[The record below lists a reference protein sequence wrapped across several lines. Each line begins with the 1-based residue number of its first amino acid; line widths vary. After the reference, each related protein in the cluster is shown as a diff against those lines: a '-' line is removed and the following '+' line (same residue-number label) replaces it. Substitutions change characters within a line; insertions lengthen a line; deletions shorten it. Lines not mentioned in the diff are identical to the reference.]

1 MKRTQKLVTWGI
13 VILVVL
19 VVLLMLV
26 SNLRRSSRVV
36 LPDTNTSAEGGGDL
50 PAEGGALTVVEVTP
64 ETVQAAIE
72 TLHRPE
78 AYSRTVTVEYLWT
91 GGSGTIEL
99 STAVSAP
106 WTRVDRTLPDGQI
119 RHSITDGETTYI
131 WYNGESEVYTGPA
144 GAISA
149 DAEETIP
156 TYEDV
161 LASIKTAMNPDS
173 PSAFSGYTSTFS
185 KVEAPDAYT
194 ITITT
199 ETPNPLMLFHVAQIY
214 VLKQEN
220 VEGKT
225 EEEIS
230 DVVVGTG
237 RYKFVE
243 QVKEDHLD
251 LTANEDYWG
260 EVPEIKNVRF
270 RPITNEA
277 TRTATMLTGE
287 VDFTI
292 DISVRDIDRLEGTD
306 GISVLKQ
313 QGLREIYLNLDSRED
328 SPLFPGQKNPMS
340 DVKVR
345 QAMYLAIDEGT
356 IIKNIMNGCAFEMNS
371 IIPEGYVG

>member
-50 PAEGGALTVVEVTP
+50 PSEGGALTVVEVTP

-106 WTRVDRTLPDGQI
+106 WTRVDRTLPDGQV
-119 RHSITDGETTYI
+119 RHSITDGETTFI

-161 LASIKTAMNPDS
+161 LALS
-173 PSAFSGYTSTFS
+173 PERIVQAAAP
-185 KVEAPDAYT
+185 EA
-194 ITITT
+194 
-199 ETPNPLMLFHVAQIY
+199 
-214 VLKQEN
+214 
-220 VEGKT
+220 
-225 EEEIS
+225 S
-230 DVVVGTG
+230 
-237 RYKFVE
+237 
-243 QVKEDHLD
+243 
-251 LTANEDYWG
+251 
-260 EVPEIKNVRF
+260 
-270 RPITNEA
+270 
-277 TRTATMLTGE
+277 
-287 VDFTI
+287 
-292 DISVRDIDRLEGTD
+292 
-306 GISVLKQ
+306 
-313 QGLREIYLNLDSRED
+313 
-328 SPLFPGQKNPMS
+328 
-340 DVKVR
+340 
-345 QAMYLAIDEGT
+345 
-356 IIKNIMNGCAFEMNS
+356 
-371 IIPEGYVG
+371 

>member
-72 TLHRPE
+72 TLRRPE

-161 LASIKTAMNPDS
+161 LALS
-173 PSAFSGYTSTFS
+173 PERIVQADYR
-185 KVEAPDAYT
+185 V
-194 ITITT
+194 
-199 ETPNPLMLFHVAQIY
+199 V
-214 VLKQEN
+214 
-220 VEGKT
+220 
-225 EEEIS
+225 S
-230 DVVVGTG
+230 DVRCIYAETAEDAWGYAQRYWVSVDTGLLVVAERAKG
-237 RYKFVE
+237 R
-243 QVKEDHLD
+243 
-251 LTANEDYWG
+251 
-260 EVPEIKNVRF
+260 
-270 RPITNEA
+270 
-277 TRTATMLTGE
+277 
-287 VDFTI
+287 
-292 DISVRDIDRLEGTD
+292 DRLPDGGAGGGPDGSSGGDLHPAGRHRPASQVNNGTH
-306 GISVLKQ
+306 GYFAPVGAFLKTVKQ
-313 QGLREIYLNLDSRED
+313 NQPCQMRHGWFYNLWKAKMLYRNKRGL
-328 SPLFPGQKNPMS
+328 
-340 DVKVR
+340 
-345 QAMYLAIDEGT
+345 
-356 IIKNIMNGCAFEMNS
+356 C
-371 IIPEGYVG
+371 

>member
-72 TLHRPE
+72 TLRRPE

-156 TYEDV
+156 TY
-161 LASIKTAMNPDS
+161 
-173 PSAFSGYTSTFS
+173 
-185 KVEAPDAYT
+185 
-194 ITITT
+194 
-199 ETPNPLMLFHVAQIY
+199 
-214 VLKQEN
+214 
-220 VEGKT
+220 
-225 EEEIS
+225 
-230 DVVVGTG
+230 
-237 RYKFVE
+237 
-243 QVKEDHLD
+243 
-251 LTANEDYWG
+251 
-260 EVPEIKNVRF
+260 
-270 RPITNEA
+270 
-277 TRTATMLTGE
+277 
-287 VDFTI
+287 
-292 DISVRDIDRLEGTD
+292 
-306 GISVLKQ
+306 
-313 QGLREIYLNLDSRED
+313 
-328 SPLFPGQKNPMS
+328 
-340 DVKVR
+340 
-345 QAMYLAIDEGT
+345 
-356 IIKNIMNGCAFEMNS
+356 
-371 IIPEGYVG
+371 

>member
-106 WTRVDRTLPDGQI
+106 WTRVDRTLPDGQV
-119 RHSITDGETTYI
+119 RHSITDGETTFI

-156 TYEDV
+156 TYED
-161 LASIKTAMNPDS
+161 
-173 PSAFSGYTSTFS
+173 SAG
-185 KVEAPDAYT
+185 A
-194 ITITT
+194 
-199 ETPNPLMLFHVAQIY
+199 
-214 VLKQEN
+214 
-220 VEGKT
+220 
-225 EEEIS
+225 
-230 DVVVGTG
+230 
-237 RYKFVE
+237 
-243 QVKEDHLD
+243 
-251 LTANEDYWG
+251 
-260 EVPEIKNVRF
+260 VP
-270 RPITNEA
+270 
-277 TRTATMLTGE
+277 
-287 VDFTI
+287 
-292 DISVRDIDRLEGTD
+292 
-306 GISVLKQ
+306 
-313 QGLREIYLNLDSRED
+313 
-328 SPLFPGQKNPMS
+328 
-340 DVKVR
+340 
-345 QAMYLAIDEGT
+345 
-356 IIKNIMNGCAFEMNS
+356 
-371 IIPEGYVG
+371 

>member
-26 SNLRRSSRVV
+26 SNLRRTSRVV
-36 LPDTNTSAEGGGDL
+36 LPDTSASTENGGDL

-106 WTRVDRTLPDGQI
+106 WTRVDRTLPDGQV

-161 LASIKTAMNPDS
+161 LALPQDHIVQAD
-173 PSAFSGYTSTFS
+173 YR
-185 KVEAPDAYT
+185 V
-194 ITITT
+194 
-199 ETPNPLMLFHVAQIY
+199 V
-214 VLKQEN
+214 
-220 VEGKT
+220 
-225 EEEIS
+225 S
-230 DVVVGTG
+230 DVRCIYAETAEDAWGYAQRYWVSVDTGLLVVAERLQKGETVYRMAALEADQTAPPAETFTLPDGTALLH
-237 RYKFVE
+237 R
-243 QVKEDHLD
+243 
-251 LTANEDYWG
+251 
-260 EVPEIKNVRF
+260 
-270 RPITNEA
+270 
-277 TRTATMLTGE
+277 
-287 VDFTI
+287 
-292 DISVRDIDRLEGTD
+292 
-306 GISVLKQ
+306 
-313 QGLREIYLNLDSRED
+313 
-328 SPLFPGQKNPMS
+328 
-340 DVKVR
+340 
-345 QAMYLAIDEGT
+345 
-356 IIKNIMNGCAFEMNS
+356 
-371 IIPEGYVG
+371 

>member
-106 WTRVDRTLPDGQI
+106 WTRVDRTLPDGQV
-119 RHSITDGETTYI
+119 RHSITDGETTFI

-161 LASIKTAMNPDS
+161 LALP
-173 PSAFSGYTSTFS
+173 
-185 KVEAPDAYT
+185 
-194 ITITT
+194 
-199 ETPNPLMLFHVAQIY
+199 
-214 VLKQEN
+214 QERI
-220 VEGKT
+220 VQADYRVV
-225 EEEIS
+225 S
-230 DVVVGTG
+230 DVRCIYAETAEDAWATHSGTG
-237 RYKFVE
+237 SVWTR
-243 QVKEDHLD
+243 
-251 LTANEDYWG
+251 ACWWWR
-260 EVPEIKNVRF
+260 NVCKRV
-270 RPITNEA
+270 RPFTGWRRWRR
-277 TRTATMLTGE
+277 TRRLLRRRPSPCRTAQTCFTGKQRHPRIFRTRGCFFE
-287 VDFTI
+287 NSETKPAMPNAA
-292 DISVRDIDRLEGTD
+292 RLVLQSMEGENA
-306 GISVLKQ
+306 L
-313 QGLREIYLNLDSRED
+313 
-328 SPLFPGQKNPMS
+328 QK
-340 DVKVR
+340 
-345 QAMYLAIDEGT
+345 
-356 IIKNIMNGCAFEMNS
+356 
-371 IIPEGYVG
+371 